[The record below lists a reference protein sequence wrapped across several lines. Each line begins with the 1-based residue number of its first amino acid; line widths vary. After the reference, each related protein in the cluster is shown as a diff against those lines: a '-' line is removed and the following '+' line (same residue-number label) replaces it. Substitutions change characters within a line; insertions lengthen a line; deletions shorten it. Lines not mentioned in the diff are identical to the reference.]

1 MTDKPDSLADMMM
14 GKKPE
19 KAPPII
25 VDRSRLEQT
34 ANCPLQAHL
43 VAKHGSEI
51 LTRLV
56 QTAQIDHALID
67 EAIKYAVE
75 IGTTDALAD
84 YFEEELPKVRPDVQP
99 EAIKS
104 ARHVCE
110 KLLYMPIDRLIGS
123 EMQIDYVLI
132 KNKKGDVVITT
143 CLDVLLSGKDNSL
156 IVDDW
161 KTGYKRL
168 SKEEAFDSF
177 QAQFIC
183 FILWQQPEYAN
194 VDIIHFWF
202 EETRWGNSVYVC
214 FDRNK
219 VHKTMPH
226 LTQELAFQA
235 RIFEATK
242 LMLSGC
248 QDAWPEEKK
257 CLWCSVIKH
266 CKFATQDAVEI
277 AVDPCKAVDHFEYLK
292 ALCKKYKD
300 GFTELIKGGMMTEIA
315 GSVVTLHKKTPVD
328 KFNLGSKKNKPAK
341 EMINNDGDK
350 YAVGETERD
359 KPENQPKTTKP
370 RKKGKS
376 LL

>member
-1 MTDKPDSLADMMM
+1 MSKDSLADLMM
-14 GKKPE
+14 GKEPA
-19 KAPPII
+19 KAEPII
-25 VDRSRLEQT
+25 ADRSKMEQT
-34 ANCPLQAHL
+34 ANCPHQAHL

-51 LTRLV
+51 QTALV
-56 QTAQIDHALID
+56 QTAEIDHKLID
-67 EAIKYAVE
+67 EAIKYAVKE
-75 IGTTDALAD
+75 GTTDALAD
-84 YFEEELPKVRPDVQP
+84 YFENELPKVRPDVQP

-123 EMQIDYVLI
+123 ELQIDYVLI
-132 KNKKGDVVITT
+132 PAKAMPVKGVGDFVITT
-143 CLDVLLSGKDNSL
+143 CLDVLLSGRDNAL

-183 FILWQQPEYAN
+183 FILWQQPDYAT

-219 VHKTMPH
+219 AHKAMPH

-235 RIFEATK
+235 RIFEAAK
-242 LMLSGC
+242 LMLSGSTE
-248 QDAWPEEKK
+248 AWPEEKK
-257 CLWCSVIKH
+257 CLWCQAIKK
-266 CKFATQDAVEI
+266 CEFANQDAVEI
-277 AVDPCKAVDHFEYLK
+277 TEDPKKAVDHYEYLK
-292 ALCKKYKD
+292 AICANYKTQ
-300 GFTELIKGGMMTEIA
+300 FTELIKSGQMTEIE
-315 GSVVTLHKKTPVD
+315 GSVVTLHKKKPAD
-328 KFNLGSKKNKPAK
+328 KFNLGSKKNEAGKPVAK
-341 EMINNDGDK
+341 TK
-350 YAVGETERD
+350 
-359 KPENQPKTTKP
+359 QPKKAKP
-370 RKKGKS
+370 KSKKKGKS